1 LYKTA
6 PNTLFIGK
14 KVSHL
19 PICHSTNDWAMAEV
33 SSALAL
39 EGQVYIA
46 DQQTA
51 GRGQRGNQWEAAPG
65 QNLTFSVVLHP
76 TFLDLAH
83 QFMLNVATALAVA
96 DTVAAALAPVP
107 QGPPVR
113 VKWPNDVYAGDQ
125 KIAGIL
131 IENSLAGPQI
141 RASVVGIGLN
151 VNQTSFEFSQ
161 TRPTSL
167 ALLGGR
173 HYHLP
178 TALTSL
184 AERLEAYY
192 LQLRGG
198 HLTALLAQYQARLY
212 ALGEPRQFTD
222 GRTGERFEGK
232 VSHVL
237 PNGQLAIATAPGLR
251 FFRFKELIF

>member
-1 LYKTA
+1 
-6 PNTLFIGK
+6 
-14 KVSHL
+14 
-19 PICHSTNDWAMAEV
+19 MAEV
-33 SSALAL
+33 AAAQAL
-39 EGQVYIA
+39 EGQVYIT

-76 TFLDLAH
+76 TFLDVAH
-83 QFMLNVATALAVA
+83 QFMLNVVAALAVA
-96 DTVAAALAPVP
+96 DTVATALSPVP

-151 VNQTSFEFSQ
+151 INQTEFQFSQ

-178 TALTSL
+178 TALASL
-184 AERLEAYY
+184 AEQLEAHY

-198 HLTALLAQYQARLY
+198 QLAALLAQYHARLY
-212 ALGEPRQFTD
+212 ARHEPRRFTD
-222 GRTGERFEGK
+222 GRTGQPFEGQ

-237 PNGQLAIATAPGLR
+237 PSGQLAIATAQGLR
-251 FFRFKELIF
+251 FFHFKEVVF